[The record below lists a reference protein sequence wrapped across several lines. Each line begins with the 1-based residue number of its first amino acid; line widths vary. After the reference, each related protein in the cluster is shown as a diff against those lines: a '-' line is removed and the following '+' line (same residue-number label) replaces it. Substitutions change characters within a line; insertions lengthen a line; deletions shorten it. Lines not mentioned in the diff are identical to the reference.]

1 MEDLCMDKSNENL
14 DSNKDTWKPAP
25 KLSYAAITAN
35 GPNKDSNPS
44 AALKE
49 QEITF
54 KEGDVT
60 IDRSRDFP
68 KISFSN
74 RVHDLMDQNMK
85 QTIIVRLLGKKI
97 VKLERIEDH
106 TKALTEGPWTI
117 YGNYLTVQPWNREFC
132 SPSLS
137 LSHFLGLGLT
147 SKFCFTYSRRMMLHC
162 LQPGKLQSK
171 KIIFEDVFS
180 ARDSATLEHLKELS
194 SRRTVIEESIN
205 QSSFITEAVAREMSG
220 GLTSHCLRDLQ
231 KLEQYLPLLEN
242 LIFHVDLVC
251 NNHYVVRW
259 ISELKIRWSSA
270 IISSSFFNL
279 RGPKFFQ
286 IDNLRYELGTT
297 LYLYAALLRERAI
310 EILPTDLVQ
319 SATLFREAAGVFQHL
334 AVEIFPSL
342 QSAQSVERPP
352 EATPSICTVMSLI
365 CLAEA
370 QAVTI
375 RKAEEKGTTVG
386 LLAKLQCGII
396 ELLGEATAILYSN
409 TGECKDISSSFL
421 EFIHLAKLYMS

>member
-1 MEDLCMDKSNENL
+1 
-14 DSNKDTWKPAP
+14 
-25 KLSYAAITAN
+25 
-35 GPNKDSNPS
+35 
-44 AALKE
+44 
-49 QEITF
+49 
-54 KEGDVT
+54 
-60 IDRSRDFP
+60 
-68 KISFSN
+68 
-74 RVHDLMDQNMK
+74 
-85 QTIIVRLLGKKI
+85 
-97 VKLERIEDH
+97 
-106 TKALTEGPWTI
+106 
-117 YGNYLTVQPWNREFC
+117 
-132 SPSLS
+132 
-137 LSHFLGLGLT
+137 
-147 SKFCFTYSRRMMLHC
+147 MLHC
-162 LQPGKLQSK
+162 LQPGKLQTK

-386 LLAKLQCGII
+386 LLAKLQCGIYSSCKALH
-396 ELLGEATAILYSN
+396 ELRSLKYLAESLKIAEQLGVAVGVLRDALINAKKKVPGEESWRSIFGEEIDAAADVLRKFEHENDFVWHEKIPTGDELPRLQGNKIVNAIPCNPKRWEREL
-409 TGECKDISSSFL
+409 SFK
-421 EFIHLAKLYMS
+421 I

>member
-1 MEDLCMDKSNENL
+1 
-14 DSNKDTWKPAP
+14 
-25 KLSYAAITAN
+25 
-35 GPNKDSNPS
+35 
-44 AALKE
+44 
-49 QEITF
+49 
-54 KEGDVT
+54 
-60 IDRSRDFP
+60 
-68 KISFSN
+68 
-74 RVHDLMDQNMK
+74 
-85 QTIIVRLLGKKI
+85 
-97 VKLERIEDH
+97 
-106 TKALTEGPWTI
+106 
-117 YGNYLTVQPWNREFC
+117 
-132 SPSLS
+132 
-137 LSHFLGLGLT
+137 
-147 SKFCFTYSRRMMLHC
+147 MMMHC

-194 SRRTVIEESIN
+194 SRRRVIEESIN
-205 QSSFITEAVAREMSG
+205 QSSFITEAIAREMSG

-242 LIFHVDLVC
+242 LVFHVDLVC
-251 NNHYVVRW
+251 SNHHVACW

-270 IISSSFFNL
+270 LNSSSFFNL

-286 IDNLRYELGTT
+286 IDNLRYELGMT

-310 EILPTDLVQ
+310 EILPTDLVK
-319 SATLFREAAGVFQHL
+319 SATLFREAAGVFEHL
-334 AVEIFPSL
+334 AIEIFPSL

-352 EATPSICTVMSLI
+352 EATPSICTVMHLI

-386 LLAKLQCGII
+386 LLAKLHYGII

-421 EFIHLAKLYMS
+421 EFISSCKALHELRSLKYLAESLKITEQLGVAIGVLRDALTNAKKKVPGEESWRAIFGKEIDAAADMLRKFEHENEFVWHEKIPAGDELPRLQGNKIVNAIPYNPKRWERELSLKI